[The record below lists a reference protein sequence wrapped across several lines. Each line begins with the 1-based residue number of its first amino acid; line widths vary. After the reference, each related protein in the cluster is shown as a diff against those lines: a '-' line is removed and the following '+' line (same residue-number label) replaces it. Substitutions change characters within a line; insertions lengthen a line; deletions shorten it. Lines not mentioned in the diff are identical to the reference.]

1 MKRLLWMV
9 MLVVAAGAAW
19 AQFYEHL
26 GPAER
31 RELAEAY
38 YLVGRQ
44 YALQG
49 ERAKALEFEGLA
61 YHLDPELDPAAI
73 SPEPGSKEAV
83 GTAGPGPGAAGLEP
97 GSARREAPEA
107 VAVLL
112 KSRFLRLVSAF
123 LTEDAPTL
131 VELMDGSLWFT
142 RFSVELTQEAIAG
155 DLRSFF
161 ARVNLSGGLAPS
173 AVYELDSLEVS
184 PVQGAPAAWGPCY
197 AVRITARADFSEEV
211 AFWERQQQYLFH
223 PRDGQWLLFAVGQ
236 GLPPASWNPQAPQ
249 APAAA
254 TVESGNQLKSIRE
267 AFLSSLRL
275 FLARQPSEAS
285 RYFTREILIVRLN
298 ATLTRD
304 EMAATFE
311 GYFEGSDF
319 EGVSAEQVLDPGSI
333 SVEPSERFADR
344 RPGPEY
350 RLSVRTR
357 LDLSDRIP
365 FWTRFQEYYFSRE
378 EGDWRIFA
386 IF

>member
-1 MKRLLWMV
+1 MKRILCMV
-9 MLVVAAGAAW
+9 LLVVAAAGAAW
-19 AQFYEHL
+19 AQFYEQL

-49 ERAKALEFEGLA
+49 EQAKATEFEGMA
-61 YHLDPELDPAAI
+61 YHIDPALDPGAIAAQAA
-73 SPEPGSKEAV
+73 SEAARPGS
-83 GTAGPGPGAAGLEP
+83 GPSPRQET
-97 GSARREAPEA
+97 PEA
-107 VAVLL
+107 VAILL

-123 LTEDAPTL
+123 LAEDAQAL
-131 VELMDGSLWFT
+131 LSMMDGTLWFT
-142 RFSVELTQEAIAG
+142 RFAAELTQEAIAG
-155 DLRSFF
+155 DLQAFF
-161 ARVNLSGGLAPS
+161 ARADLSGGLAPS
-173 AVYELDSLEVS
+173 AVYDLDSLEVS
-184 PVQGAPAAWGPCY
+184 PVEGPPAWGPCY
-197 AVRITARADFSEEV
+197 AVRITARADFSEEM
-211 AFWERQQQYLFH
+211 AFWEREQQYLYH
-223 PRDGQWLLFAVGQ
+223 PRDGQWLLFAVGP
-236 GLPPASWNPQAPQ
+236 GLPPATWNPQAPQ
-249 APAAA
+249 VRVSAAPA
-254 TVESGNQLKSIRE
+254 VSGNELKSIRE
-267 AFLSSLRL
+267 AFLASLRH
-275 FLARQPSEAS
+275 FLAREPSEAS
-285 RYFTREILIVRLN
+285 RYFAQEILILRLN
-298 ATLTRD
+298 ATLTRE

-319 EGVSAEQVLDPGSI
+319 GGVSAEEVVDTGSI

>member
-1 MKRLLWMV
+1 MLWVVLL
-9 MLVVAAGAAW
+9 MLAAGAAG
-19 AQFYEHL
+19 AQFYEQL

-44 YALQG
+44 YARQG

-73 SPEPGSKEAV
+73 SSEPEPGPV
-83 GTAGPGPGAAGLEP
+83 VAGPGSGPARPEYGAAQ
-97 GSARREAPEA
+97 RREAPEA
-107 VAVLL
+107 MAALL

-131 VELMDGSLWFT
+131 LELMDGSLWFT
-142 RFSVELTQEAIAG
+142 PFDAELTQEAIAG

-161 ARVNLSGGLAPS
+161 ARANLSGGLAPS
-173 AVYELDSLEVS
+173 AVYDLGSLEVS
-184 PVQGAPAAWGPCY
+184 PVEGAPAWGPCY

-211 AFWERQQQYLFH
+211 AFWENRQQYLFH
-223 PRDGQWLLFAVGQ
+223 PREGQWLLFAVGS
-236 GLPPASWNPQAPQ
+236 GLPPAAWNPQSPP
-249 APAAA
+249 APAAP
-254 TVESGNQLKSIRE
+254 TLDSGSELKSIRE
-267 AFLSSLRL
+267 AFLASLRH
-275 FLARQPSEAS
+275 FLAREPSEAS
-285 RYFTREILIVRLN
+285 RYFTREILILRLN
-298 ATLTRD
+298 ATLTRE

-319 EGVSAEQVLDPGSI
+319 GGVSAEEVVDTGSI

-365 FWTRFQEYYFSRE
+365 FWTRFQEYYFNKKKKN
-378 EGDWRIFA
+378 WRIFA